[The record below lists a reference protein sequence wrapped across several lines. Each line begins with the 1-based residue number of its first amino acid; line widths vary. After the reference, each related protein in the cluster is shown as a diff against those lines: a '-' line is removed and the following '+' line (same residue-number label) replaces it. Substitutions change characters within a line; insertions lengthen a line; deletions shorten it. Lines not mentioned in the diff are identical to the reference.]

1 MEETNYSRHTIISP
15 STSTEGSTPPSLIPA
30 LSTDEKKPAS
40 PIDQEASSDLESP
53 PLTPPSSHTKKTYLD
68 KLALVQR
75 TALRKPTRLPGM
87 IKRPLIFL
95 TFPVIFYAGF
105 SYGSNLIWFNV
116 LNGTTSLIL
125 GGTYNFPAAMVG
137 LSYLSPLIGVALGS
151 FYTGVL
157 GDSFVLRLARRNNGV
172 LEPEH
177 RLWLFAP
184 SLVLIPFGLVL
195 WGVGAAHHIHWFGC
209 VFAMAVIALT
219 NTIGLQLSVSY
230 ALDSYKDLGGE
241 AIITVILVRN
251 TMSFAIGYGV
261 TPWIDG
267 MGLQNAFVVAACVGC
282 VQCASFFAMVKWGK
296 GLRRRSRERYGKYVR
311 QMAESGLVH

>member
-1 MEETNYSRHTIISP
+1 MEETNYTRHVIASHAPTTESKTPSSP
-15 STSTEGSTPPSLIPA
+15 SMPS
-30 LSTDEKKPAS
+30 SDEKTAS
-40 PIDQEASSDLESP
+40 PQDQEEASSDIESS
-53 PLTPPSSHTKKTYLD
+53 PSPTTSHTKKTYLD
-68 KLALVQR
+68 KIKLLRR
-75 TALRKPTRLPGM
+75 TDLTKPNRLPGM

-157 GDSFVLRLARRNNGV
+157 GDSFVLRLARRNKGV

-184 SLVLIPFGLVL
+184 SLLLIPFGLIL
-195 WGVGAAHHIHWFGC
+195 WGVGAAHHIQWFGC
-209 VFAMAVIALT
+209 VFAMGVIALT

-241 AIITVILVRN
+241 AMVTVILVRN

-267 MGLQNAFVVAACVGC
+267 MGLQNAFVVAAMVGML
-282 VQCASFFAMVKWGK
+282 QCASFFAMVKWGK
-296 GLRRRSRERYGKYVR
+296 GLRRASAGRYAKYVN